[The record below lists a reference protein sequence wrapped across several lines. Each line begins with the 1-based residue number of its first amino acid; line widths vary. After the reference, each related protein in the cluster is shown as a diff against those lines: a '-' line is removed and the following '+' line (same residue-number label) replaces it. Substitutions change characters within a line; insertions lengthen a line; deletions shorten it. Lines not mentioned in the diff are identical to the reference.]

1 VDGVD
6 IQAIFAPT
14 ASVLTTVLLGLNN
27 NYIPRNRGDWL
38 PSFFMVCEDI
48 FTIFPGL
55 GPGPPSNSQ
64 EKPMEHLNV
73 FELTYWQ
80 NKAAAQ
86 PFPDQALIDGKPRS
100 AQSGQTFA
108 VINPATGQCLAN
120 VAACGDE
127 DVNAAVRS
135 ARQVFEAGTWAARSP
150 GERKQVL
157 LRLAD
162 LIMDHREELALL
174 DSLNMG
180 KPVMDA
186 YNIDVPGAAGVFRW
200 YAESLD
206 KLYDQIAPSAQNVLA
221 TITREALGVVA
232 AVVPW
237 NFPLDMAAWKLAP
250 ALAAGNSVILKPAE
264 QSPFSALRL
273 AELALE
279 AGLPPGVLNVVP
291 GLGEQTGKALG
302 LHPDV
307 DCLVFTGSTEVGKY
321 FMQYSAQSNLK
332 QVWLECGG
340 KSANLVFADCQDLD
354 LAAEKAAFG
363 IFFNQGEV
371 CSANSR
377 LLVERSI
384 HDEFVE
390 RLKVQAERWQPGDP
404 LDPSSNAGAIV
415 DSRQTARIMKFI
427 EQAARL
433 GATKVCGGR
442 QSIFNGSDNFIQPT
456 IFTGVS
462 PDMPLFRDEVFGPV
476 LAITAF
482 DDEAHALQ
490 LANDSVYGLAASLWT
505 DDLNRA
511 HRVARQLRAGTVSV
525 NSVDALDVTVP
536 FGGGKQSGFGRDL
549 SLHSFD
555 KYTQLKT
562 TWFQLR

>member
-1 VDGVD
+1 
-6 IQAIFAPT
+6 
-14 ASVLTTVLLGLNN
+14 
-27 NYIPRNRGDWL
+27 
-38 PSFFMVCEDI
+38 
-48 FTIFPGL
+48 
-55 GPGPPSNSQ
+55 
-64 EKPMEHLNV
+64 V
-73 FELTYWQ
+73 FDLDYWQ
-80 NKAAAQ
+80 QRAARQ
-86 PFPDQALIDGKPRS
+86 TFSDKALIGGRQVS
-100 AQSGQTFA
+100 ASSGATFDA
-108 VINPATGQCLAN
+108 INPATNQLLAR
-120 VAACGDE
+120 VAACGE
-127 DVNAAVRS
+127 VEVELAVRS
-135 ARQVFEAGTWAARSP
+135 ARQAFNEGPWARMAP
-150 GERKQVL
+150 GERKRVM
-157 LRLAD
+157 LRLSE
-162 LIMDHREELALL
+162 LILAHREELALL

-186 YNIDVPGAAGVFRW
+186 YNIDVPGAAHVFAW
-200 YAESLD
+200 YGESLD
-206 KLYDQIAPSAQNVLA
+206 KLYDQVAPTASSALA

-250 ALAAGNSVILKPAE
+250 ALAAGNSVVLKPAE

-279 AGLPPGVLNVVP
+279 AGLPPGVLNVLP
-291 GLGEQTGKALG
+291 GLGESAGKALG

-307 DCLVFTGSTEVGKY
+307 DCLVFTGSTQVGKY

-340 KSANLVFADCQDLD
+340 KSPSLVFDDCRDLD

-377 LLVERSI
+377 LYVQRSI
-384 HDEFVE
+384 KDEFIE
-390 RLKVQAERWQPGDP
+390 RLLEKAKAWMPGDP
-404 LDPSSNAGAIV
+404 LDPASPAGAIV
-415 DSRQTARIMKFI
+415 DSGQASRVMSFI
-427 EQAARL
+427 ERAREDGARL
-433 GATKVCGGR
+433 LAGGR
-442 QSIFNGSDNFIQPT
+442 RLSFNGSDNFIEPT
-456 IFTGVS
+456 IFADVAHEAHLS
-462 PDMPLFRDEVFGPV
+462 REEVFGPV
-476 LAITAF
+476 LAISTF
-482 DDEAHALQ
+482 DTEEQAVR
-490 LANDSVYGLAASLWT
+490 LANDSVYGLAASVWS

-511 HRVARQLRAGTVSV
+511 HRVARALKAGTVSV
-525 NSVDALDVTVP
+525 NTVDALDVSVP

>member
-1 VDGVD
+1 MH
-6 IQAIFAPT
+6 
-14 ASVLTTVLLGLNN
+14 NN
-27 NYIPRNRGDWL
+27 VQGAFD
-38 PSFFMVCEDI
+38 
-48 FTIFPGL
+48 
-55 GPGPPSNSQ
+55 
-64 EKPMEHLNV
+64 V
-73 FELTYWQ
+73 FELAEWQ
-80 NKAAAQ
+80 RQAGALK
-86 PFPDQALIDGKPRS
+86 FPDRAVINGQHCA

-108 VINPATGQCLAN
+108 AINPATGQLLAN
-120 VAACGDE
+120 VAACGEAEVD
-127 DVNAAVRS
+127 AAVRN
-135 ARQVFEAGTWAARSP
+135 ARHVFEAGSWAQRPPA
-150 GERKQVL
+150 ERKQVL
-157 LRLAD
+157 LRLAE
-162 LIMDHREELALL
+162 LLMEHRQELALL

-200 YAESLD
+200 YAESID
-206 KLYDQIAPSAQNVLA
+206 KLYDQIAPGAANVLA

-279 AGLPPGVLNVVP
+279 AGLPAGVLNVLP

-307 DCLVFTGSTEVGKY
+307 DCLVFTGSTQVGKY

-340 KSANLVFADCQDLD
+340 KSANLLFADCRDLD

-390 RLKVQAERWQPGDP
+390 RLKAQAERWLPGDP
-404 LDPSSNAGAIV
+404 LDPQSRAGAIV
-415 DSRQTARIMKFI
+415 DQRQTASIMRAI
-427 EQAARL
+427 RGAEQA
-433 GATKVCGGR
+433 GASLVCGGEQR
-442 QSIFNGSDNFIQPT
+442 RFNGSDNFIEPT

-462 PDMPLFRDEVFGPV
+462 ADMPLFREEVFGPV
-476 LAITAF
+476 LAVVPF
-482 DDEAHALQ
+482 DDEDEAVR

-505 DDLNRA
+505 DDLHRA
-511 HRVARQLRAGTVSV
+511 HRVARRLRAGTVSV
-525 NSVDALDVTVP
+525 NTVDALDVTVP

>member
-1 VDGVD
+1 
-6 IQAIFAPT
+6 
-14 ASVLTTVLLGLNN
+14 
-27 NYIPRNRGDWL
+27 
-38 PSFFMVCEDI
+38 M
-48 FTIFPGL
+48 
-55 GPGPPSNSQ
+55 
-64 EKPMEHLNV
+64 
-73 FELTYWQ
+73 FELEYWQ
-80 NKAAAQ
+80 GQAAALQ
-86 PFPDQALIDGKPRS
+86 FRTQALIDGKQRP
-100 AQSGQTFA
+100 AQSGQTFTA
-108 VINPATGQCLAN
+108 INPATGAVLAE
-120 VAACGDE
+120 VAACGSE
-127 DVNAAVRS
+127 DVDAAVIS
-135 ARQVFEAGTWAARSP
+135 ARRAFESGVWSARSP
-150 GERKQVL
+150 SERKQVL
-157 LRLAD
+157 LRLAE
-162 LIMDHREELALL
+162 LIMANREELALL

-186 YNIDVPGAAGVFRW
+186 YTIDVPGAAGVFRW

-273 AELALE
+273 GELALE
-279 AGLPPGVLNVVP
+279 AGVPAGVLNVLP
-291 GLGEQTGKALG
+291 GLGEQAGKALG
-302 LHPDV
+302 LHPDI

-354 LAAEKAAFG
+354 LAAQKAAFG

-390 RLKVQAERWQPGDP
+390 RLKAQVERWQPGDP
-404 LDPSSNAGAIV
+404 LDPSSTAGAIV
-415 DSRQTARIMKFI
+415 DSRQAARIMKFI
-427 EQAARL
+427 QQAERQ
-433 GATKVCGGR
+433 GAKRVCGGQ
-442 QSIFNGSDNFIQPT
+442 QSTFNGSDNFIQPT
-456 IFTGVS
+456 IFTGVTA
-462 PDMPLFRDEVFGPV
+462 DMPLFRDEVFGPV
-476 LAITAF
+476 LAVTAF

>member
-1 VDGVD
+1 MH
-6 IQAIFAPT
+6 T
-14 ASVLTTVLLGLNN
+14 LS
-27 NYIPRNRGDWL
+27 DWK
-38 PSFFMVCEDI
+38 
-48 FTIFPGL
+48 
-55 GPGPPSNSQ
+55 Q
-64 EKPMEHLNV
+64 R
-73 FELTYWQ
+73 
-80 NKAAAQ
+80 AAQ
-86 PFPDQALIDGKPRS
+86 QSFIDTALIDGRRV
-100 AQSGQTFA
+100 AACSGVTFEA
-108 VINPATGQCLAN
+108 INPATNQVLAK
-120 VAACGDE
+120 VAACGELEVDQ
-127 DVNAAVRS
+127 AVRS
-135 ARQVFEAGTWAARSP
+135 ARRAFEQGPWARMAPTARK
-150 GERKQVL
+150 RVL
-157 LRLAD
+157 LRLAE
-162 LIMDHREELALL
+162 LMMAHREELALL

-186 YNIDVPGAAGVFRW
+186 YNIDVPGAAHVFAW
-200 YAESLD
+200 YGEALD
-206 KLYDQIAPSAQNVLA
+206 KIYDQVAPTADNALA
-221 TITREALGVVA
+221 TVTREALGVVG

-237 NFPLDMAAWKLAP
+237 NFPLDMAAWKVAP
-250 ALAAGNSVILKPAE
+250 ALAVGNSVVLKPAE

-279 AGLPPGVLNVVP
+279 AGLPEGVLNVVT

-307 DCLVFTGSTEVGKY
+307 DCLVFTGSTQVGKY

-340 KSANLVFADCQDLD
+340 KSPNLVFEDCRDLD

-377 LLVERSI
+377 LYVQRSI

-390 RLKVQAERWQPGDP
+390 RLLAKARDWMPGDP
-404 LDPSSNAGAIV
+404 LNPASRAGAIV
-415 DSRQTARIMKFI
+415 DAGQSARISAAI
-427 EQAARL
+427 EQAKADGARL
-433 GATKVCGGR
+433 LCGGQR
-442 QSIFNGSDNFIQPT
+442 LSINGSDNFIAPT

-462 PDMPLFRDEVFGPV
+462 ADMALAREEVFGPV
-476 LAITAF
+476 LAVSTF
-482 DDEAHALQ
+482 DDEEQALR
-490 LANDSVYGLAASLWT
+490 LANDSIYGLAASVWS

-511 HRVARQLRAGTVSV
+511 HRVARRLKAGTVSV
-525 NSVDALDVTVP
+525 NTVDALDVVVP
-536 FGGGKQSGFGRDL
+536 FGGGRQSGFGRDL